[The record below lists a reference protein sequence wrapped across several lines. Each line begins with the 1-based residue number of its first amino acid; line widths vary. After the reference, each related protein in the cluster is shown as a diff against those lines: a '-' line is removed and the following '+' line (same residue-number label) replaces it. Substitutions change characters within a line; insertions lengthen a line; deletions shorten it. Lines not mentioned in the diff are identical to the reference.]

1 MKIAMFTDSYLPTR
15 DGVVT
20 SLLLT
25 KRELERM
32 GHTVYVLAPD
42 PAEPSQRE
50 EGVYYFRS
58 IGFQQYSGY
67 RITYSPTDKC
77 HILSELEVDVIHVTV

>member
-1 MKIAMFTDSYLPTR
+1 MFTDSYLPTR

-32 GHTVYVLAPD
+32 GHTVP
-42 PAEPSQRE
+42 EPMLVTHYCFNARC
-50 EGVYYFRS
+50 VYFALGHDVKSVEPPEYRKIVVQS
-58 IGFQQYSGY
+58 IEWAAC
-67 RITYSPTDKC
+67 RR
-77 HILSELEVDVIHVTV
+77 